1 MPTPPS
7 DRSSAERLS
16 AQQSAG
22 RFTMSPRRAAA
33 VSALLACLVCMP
45 SLRGGFI
52 LDDNYLVANNPT
64 LRSLANIPGFFF
76 HAWGSGEGGASRA
89 GVNAAYYRPLT
100 STLQAV
106 EYALFGRTPLGWH
119 LTSLL
124 LHMAATAL
132 GTLLAARILRNLAGA
147 LVAGLIF
154 AVHPVHTETMAAICY
169 QTTLLAG
176 VLTTL
181 ALLAFG
187 RILDRDQ
194 AGRRTGVFAGL
205 ITFLACTAK
214 EEAMVIPLLALAWL
228 FLQQSPDRRRVLLRG
243 WGALVAGAAA
253 ALAIRTAIVT
263 TSSVTFFENLGRATV
278 ALTMVRVMAL
288 YAELLLVPLRLCYFY
303 DWFIIPPA
311 TSLSVEVVSGAL
323 LIVAVLVAIVLTARR
338 APGIAIGLTWIPL
351 GLVPVM
357 HFVPILNV
365 AGERFLYLPSL
376 GFSLAAGGVF
386 MLALKR
392 ARRSAVLGA
401 ALVVVAFAGR
411 TLLRWPDWRDDRSL
425 NQATAAAFPETPIP
439 WVTLYRLELVEGDRA
454 SALRALEEA
463 CRRAPDW
470 PVVQHLMEASR
481 AQTDPRL
488 PIPNPAREGRAAE
501 GPR

>member
-1 MPTPPS
+1 
-7 DRSSAERLS
+7 
-16 AQQSAG
+16 
-22 RFTMSPRRAAA
+22 
-33 VSALLACLVCMP
+33 
-45 SLRGGFI
+45 
-52 LDDNYLVANNPT
+52 
-64 LRSLANIPGFFF
+64 
-76 HAWGSGEGGASRA
+76 
-89 GVNAAYYRPLT
+89 
-100 STLQAV
+100 
-106 EYALFGRTPLGWH
+106 
-119 LTSLL
+119 
-124 LHMAATAL
+124 
-132 GTLLAARILRNLAGA
+132 
-147 LVAGLIF
+147 
-154 AVHPVHTETMAAICY
+154 MAAICY

-176 VLTTL
+176 VLATL

-187 RILDRDQ
+187 RILDRDG
-194 AGRRTGVFAGL
+194 AGLRTSIFAGL
-205 ITFLACTAK
+205 TTFLACTAK

-228 FLQQSPDRRRVLLRG
+228 FLQQSLDRRRVLLRG

-303 DWFIIPPA
+303 DWFIIPPV

-323 LIVAVLVAIVLTARR
+323 LIVAVVVAIVVTARR
-338 APGIAIGLTWIPL
+338 APAIAIGLTWIPL

-401 ALVVVAFAGR
+401 ALVVVVFAGR

-470 PVVQHLMEASR
+470 PVVQHLIEASR
-481 AQTDPRL
+481 AQTDPRR
-488 PIPNPAREGRAAE
+488 P
-501 GPR
+501 